1 MKVNKTYRSLLD
13 KSIAS
18 MLSAIEIYNKPAFYN
33 REEVFAI
40 LAVNS
45 WELLLKAQW
54 LRVNRFN
61 VKSIYELHPA
71 KNKNGQNSKVKRV
84 IVNNRCGNPKT
95 LSINTIMDNLRQ
107 RGLLKDNLRD
117 NIESLI
123 ELRDNS
129 IHFINPDFI
138 SKQVQELG
146 FACIKNY
153 MSIIKEWT
161 IEIDLSS
168 YNFYLMP
175 LAYVDEKKIVTGTLT
190 NETMNYINL
199 VKEKVNHMDDSD
211 LEYAVAISIDVEFKK
226 GNTFDSIG
234 VNYAPDG
241 IKVSLSEEDIRSRF
255 PWSRKDVID
264 RCCDRYTNFKQNA
277 DMNSVF
283 SKIKESPKLSHARR
297 LYPNRERPVTFFYS
311 TNVLKE
317 FDKHYTKK

>member
-1 MKVNKTYRSLLD
+1 
-13 KSIAS
+13 
-18 MLSAIEIYNKPAFYN
+18 
-33 REEVFAI
+33 
-40 LAVNS
+40 
-45 WELLLKAQW
+45 
-54 LRVNRFN
+54 
-61 VKSIYELHPA
+61 
-71 KNKNGQNSKVKRV
+71 
-84 IVNNRCGNPKT
+84 
-95 LSINTIMDNLRQ
+95 
-107 RGLLKDNLRD
+107 
-117 NIESLI
+117 
-123 ELRDNS
+123 
-129 IHFINPDFI
+129 
-138 SKQVQELG
+138 
-146 FACIKNY
+146 

-175 LAYVDEKKIVTGTLT
+175 LAYVDEKKIVTGALT

-211 LEYAVAISIDVEFKK
+211 LEYAVDISIDVEFKK

-283 SKIKESPKLSHARR
+283 SKIKENPKLSHARR
-297 LYPNRERPVTFFYS
+297 LYPNKERPVTFFYS
-311 TNVLKE
+311 ANVLKE
-317 FDKHYTKK
+317 FDKHYTKNELIAPASKNRT

>member
-1 MKVNKTYRSLLD
+1 
-13 KSIAS
+13 
-18 MLSAIEIYNKPAFYN
+18 
-33 REEVFAI
+33 
-40 LAVNS
+40 
-45 WELLLKAQW
+45 
-54 LRVNRFN
+54 
-61 VKSIYELHPA
+61 
-71 KNKNGQNSKVKRV
+71 
-84 IVNNRCGNPKT
+84 
-95 LSINTIMDNLRQ
+95 MDNLRQ

-129 IHFINPDFI
+129 IHFINPDSI

-161 IEIDLSS
+161 IKIDLSG

-199 VKEKVNHMDDSD
+199 VKEKVNHMDNSD
-211 LEYAVAISIDVEFKK
+211 FEYAVAVSIDVEFKK
-226 GNTFDSIG
+226 GNTFDSSG

-255 PWSRKDVID
+255 PWTMKDVID

-283 SKIKESPKLSHARR
+283 RR
-297 LYPNRERPVTFFYS
+297 LKKIPN
-311 TNVLKE
+311 
-317 FDKHYTKK
+317 

>member
-1 MKVNKTYRSLLD
+1 
-13 KSIAS
+13 
-18 MLSAIEIYNKPAFYN
+18 
-33 REEVFAI
+33 
-40 LAVNS
+40 
-45 WELLLKAQW
+45 
-54 LRVNRFN
+54 
-61 VKSIYELHPA
+61 
-71 KNKNGQNSKVKRV
+71 
-84 IVNNRCGNPKT
+84 
-95 LSINTIMDNLRQ
+95 MDNLRQ

-129 IHFINPDFI
+129 IHFINPDSI

-161 IEIDLSS
+161 IKIDLSG

-199 VKEKVNHMDDSD
+199 VKEKVNHMDNSD
-211 LEYAVAISIDVEFKK
+211 FEYAVAISIDVEFKK
-226 GNTFDSIG
+226 GNTFASSG

-255 PWSRKDVID
+255 PWTRKDVID

-283 SKIKESPKLSHARR
+283 SKIKENPKLSHARK
-297 LYPNRERPVTFFYS
+297 LYPNKERPVTFFYS
-311 TNVLKE
+311 ANILKE
-317 FDKHYTKK
+317 FDKHYTKNELIAPTSKNRTRFFALSEFVNIRKHARFLPRKLLIINAGFESPTVRKRCMQRKWPDGMHTICIGMFTICIENLAGKWLRKVVGR